1 MSELWPDGI
10 LDQNRYGRPRPR
22 ERTGT
27 DSLCGRFSCS
37 HRWVPFRMASQTN
50 GLPQSGFV
58 DDRRC
63 CRVRGSVHARL
74 VDRRRHASS
83 ASRRK
88 PTLGTAGFPSCL
100 LATSTRRTLHL
111 CEVLSPC
118 PARGAREGL
127 SHTYRSIHMM
137 YGNGVSDSLARPA
150 RDQLDS
156 QIAVIY
162 ASGMKPRSHPGLN
175 LGIAFVSEEA
185 FLRHPRLS
193 FNVRQE

>member
-1 MSELWPDGI
+1 MYPSEKLLGLAIIAGI
-10 LDQNRYGRPRPR
+10 IGVV
-22 ERTGT
+22 TIGIFV
-27 DSLCGRFSCS
+27 SS
-37 HRWVPFRMASQTN
+37 RMAIRSSGQ
-50 GLPQSGFV
+50 PQSGFV
-58 DDRRC
+58 GDRC
-63 CRVRGSVHARL
+63 DCGIGWLVRGL
-74 VDRRRHASS
+74 VGDRCRQPYPASRRGASLGNRDCASSLASS
-83 ASRRK
+83 A
-88 PTLGTAGFPSCL
+88 
-100 LATSTRRTLHL
+100 TRRTLHL

-156 QIAVIY
+156 QIAVVY